1 MISLVSVPILL
12 FTLLLQSVVVSN
24 LTLISGCADLMLLV
38 LVAWALQ
45 DQAQHALIWALIG
58 GVLVTFVS
66 AAPFYAPLAGYLLI
80 VGLTRLLKRRIWQVP
95 ILAMFVA
102 TLVGTLIQHTINIV
116 ALFVAGTP
124 LPFQASFSLV
134 TLPSMLLN
142 MLFSLPVY
150 VVVSDVA
157 KWLYPVE
164 VEI

>member
-1 MISLVSVPILL
+1 MVSLLAFPILL
-12 FTLLLQSVVVSN
+12 ITLLLQTVVVSN
-24 LTLISGCADLMLLV
+24 LTLISGSADLMLLV

-45 DQAQHALIWALIG
+45 DQAQHTLVWALIG
-58 GVLVTFVS
+58 GVLVSFVS
-66 AAPFYAPLAGYLLI
+66 ATPYFAPLAGYLVI
-80 VGLTRLLKRRIWQVP
+80 IGLTRLLKRRIWQVP

-116 ALFVAGTP
+116 ALFVAGSA
-124 LPFQASFSLV
+124 LPFQESFSLV

-150 VVVSDVA
+150 VVVSDLA
-157 KWLYPVE
+157 KWLYPAE